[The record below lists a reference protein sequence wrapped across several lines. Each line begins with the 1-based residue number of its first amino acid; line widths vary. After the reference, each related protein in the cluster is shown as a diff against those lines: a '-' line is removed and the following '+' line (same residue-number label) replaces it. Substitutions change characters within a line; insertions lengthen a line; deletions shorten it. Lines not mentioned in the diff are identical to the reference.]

1 MANEKISKDSIV
13 KALRKENNAVWDQII
28 ENLRFID
35 KGGVGAPASSDKM
48 KARMKKSE
56 GLSARVKLLE
66 AAIDKYKNGPKY
78 PRKIPSNILKIL
90 GKTPP
95 SKTKPLPK
103 SKGGEMEAAAA
114 AKAAAAKRRKN
125 RDEEATIDKKSIERG
140 KRLLKK
146 VALEEEK
153 EVTEAVKAA
162 EGVRAMHSYK
172 YGHLRPENKKTME
185 QKNWKDF
192 EPKRDEIAATAAAKK
207 RERDHKEQKRIAFRE
222 DTFGDPEAESTLA
235 DRNWKGFKEEKD
247 AYSEYDKYSG
257 GGMVKTYARG
267 GSPRKV
273 RY

>member
-28 ENLRFID
+28 ENLRLID
-35 KGGVGAPASSDKM
+35 KKGVGAPASSDKM

-114 AKAAAAKRRKN
+114 AKAAAAKAAAAKAAAAKAAAPAPAEVKT
-125 RDEEATIDKKSIERG
+125 DEGITK
-140 KRLLKK
+140 
-146 VALEEEK
+146 
-153 EVTEAVKAA
+153 AVKAA
-162 EGVRAMHSYK
+162 EDVRGENLEK
-172 YGHLRPENKKTME
+172 YGHLRPENEKTME
-185 QKNWKDF
+185 QK
-192 EPKRDEIAATAAAKK
+192 
-207 RERDHKEQKRIAFRE
+207 
-222 DTFGDPEAESTLA
+222 
-235 DRNWKGFKEEKD
+235 NWKGFKEEKD

>member
-28 ENLRFID
+28 ENLRLID

-66 AAIDKYKNGPKY
+66 AAIDEYKNGPNY

-114 AKAAAAKRRKN
+114 AKAAAAKAAAAKAAAAKAAAPA
-125 RDEEATIDKKSIERG
+125 E
-140 KRLLKK
+140 
-146 VALEEEK
+146 
-153 EVTEAVKAA
+153 VKAA
-162 EGVRAMHSYK
+162 APAPAEVK
-172 YGHLRPENKKTME
+172 
-185 QKNWKDF
+185 
-192 EPKRDEIAATAAAKK
+192 AAAKK